1 MTLQELVDELR
12 ANILRDASSL
22 LSGTA
27 NDKMWADA
35 SLVRYIDDACYRW
48 AKRTFCLRDGTT
60 TAVTQLTLV
69 ADQAYYTCH
78 TSVLGVL
85 SARYDIDTAD
95 LSRVGHSILSRT
107 PIPDE
112 STYFP
117 NAITQLSPGRPL
129 AWSTDEYLTIDSE
142 MTPALRVYPVPTTA
156 EAGKKLYLRV
166 IRKPLV
172 HLSAASM
179 STQTPEIPTDYHL
192 DLLDWAA
199 YRALRNVD
207 ADAGNLGVA
216 DKFKTR
222 FDEAIKECQL
232 EIRRKLFV
240 DVKWGF
246 GRAGF
251 RYER

>member
-1 MTLQELVDELR
+1 MTLQDLVDELR

-27 NDKMWADA
+27 NDKMWTDT
-35 SLVRYIDDACYRW
+35 SLVRYIDDAYFRW
-48 AKRTFCLRDGTT
+48 AKRTFCIRDGTT
-60 TAVTQLTLV
+60 TAATQITLV
-69 ADQAYYTCH
+69 AAQEYYTCH
-78 TSVLGVL
+78 SSTLGVL
-85 SARYDIDTAD
+85 SARYNTDTAD
-95 LSRVGHSILSRT
+95 LARIGHTILSRT

-142 MTPALRVYPVPTTA
+142 MTPKLRIFPAPTA
-156 EAGKKLYLRV
+156 DEAGNKLYLRI
-166 IRKPLV
+166 IRKPLA
-172 HLSAASM
+172 HFTTTSM

-199 YRALRNVD
+199 YRALRNID
-207 ADAGNLGVA
+207 ADAGNLTA
-216 DKFKTR
+216 AEKFKAR
-222 FDEAIKECQL
+222 FEEAVKECQT
-232 EIRRKLFV
+232 EIRRKLFA
-240 DVKWGF
+240 DIKWGF